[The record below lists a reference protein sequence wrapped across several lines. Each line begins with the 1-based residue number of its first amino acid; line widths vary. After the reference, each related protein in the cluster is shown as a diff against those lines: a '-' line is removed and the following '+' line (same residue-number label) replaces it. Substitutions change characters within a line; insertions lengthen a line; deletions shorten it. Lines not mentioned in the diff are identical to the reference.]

1 MLEKWELVLGEGCNI
16 GAIFM
21 DLSKAFDALNHELL
35 LAKLNAYQ
43 GLIQANNLGV
53 ESSWEVWGAL

>member
-53 ESSWEVWGAL
+53 ESSWGVWGAL